1 MRVRLIEHATMDD
14 FIIELRRMLNDGIRS
29 PAVRQAALSAT
40 ASTGI
45 DNELGIFR
53 YIKTHFSYIPDPYE
67 RELVMAP
74 YLMIENID
82 ADGVTHGDC
91 DDVSL
96 LAAAM
101 YGSIGSESKIV
112 LCDEHYDG
120 IIDHAIACVR
130 DAGGNWL
137 DADLSGNVPLGW
149 ISTYTN
155 RIDVCP

>member
-1 MRVRLIEHATMDD
+1 MRVRLIENASVVD
-14 FIIELRRMLNDGIRS
+14 FINELRRMLNDGIYNT
-29 PAVRQAALSAT
+29 AVRQAAIDAT
-40 ASTGI
+40 ASTGVGN
-45 DNELGIFR
+45 DLGIFR
-53 YIKTHFSYIPDPYE
+53 YIKAHFTYVPDPYE

-74 YLMIENID
+74 RLMIEAIET
-82 ADGVTHGDC
+82 DGVTHGDC

-120 IIDHAIACVR
+120 VIDHAIACVR
-130 DAGGNWL
+130 DASGNWL

-149 ISTYTN
+149 VSSYTN
-155 RIDVCP
+155 RVDICP